1 MVDSWFPTVLLG
13 LISACVLVMTCVF
26 VMTASDLRRVLRHME
41 TLLPDCAHA
50 IREARQTLG
59 TMRRLVTRMTRLARH
74 VEGVVTQACEVAA
87 DTIGEVLDLRA
98 RARRFL
104 AQWHGKNG
112 ARSGPR
118 RLARE

>member
-1 MVDSWFPTVLLG
+1 MVDAWLPTLLLG

-26 VMTASDLRRVLRHME
+26 VMTANDLRRVLRRVE
-41 TLLPDCAHA
+41 TLLPDCARA
-50 IREARQTLG
+50 IREAQQALG
-59 TMRRLVTRMTRLARH
+59 TTRRLMARASRLARQ
-74 VEGVVTQACEVAA
+74 VEGVVAQACEVAA

-118 RLARE
+118 RLARD